1 MGERIATLIFFTCRH
16 IRAYSSV
23 IIFSEQQKFFEKTNL
38 FRTGFEPASPD
49 PRTDALTTISW
60 NDTLQN
66 TYINFMFY
74 PVNNSM
80 RLSVRHSKFK
90 LQLLL
95 QPGFESIPC
104 ILLRHVQA
112 PCGIWTRAAV
122 YSYMS
127 GNGAAGWAMRE
138 LLVSLVFS
146 TCRHIRAFA
155 TVIIYTIKQKFLEK
169 TLWLFMVSNPNLQV
183 HGPTLWPLYH
193 AIPWTIP
200 NNTITIFYRQKFICF
215 RQTRFDPTRDMKEK
229 RRNIWNNSHNFKLNL

>member
-1 MGERIATLIFFTCRH
+1 MIRFKTHISTLCFTLWIIACVCPYDTANLNCNFCCSPVSSRT
-16 IRAYSSV
+16 RA
-23 IIFSEQQKFFEKTNL
+23 FKFF
-38 FRTGFEPASPD
+38 
-49 PRTDALTTISW
+49 
-60 NDTLQN
+60 
-66 TYINFMFY
+66 
-74 PVNNSM
+74 
-80 RLSVRHSKFK
+80 
-90 LQLLL
+90 
-95 QPGFESIPC
+95 
-104 ILLRHVQA
+104 LLRHVQA

-215 RQTRFDPTRDMKEK
+215 RQTRFDPTRDMKEN